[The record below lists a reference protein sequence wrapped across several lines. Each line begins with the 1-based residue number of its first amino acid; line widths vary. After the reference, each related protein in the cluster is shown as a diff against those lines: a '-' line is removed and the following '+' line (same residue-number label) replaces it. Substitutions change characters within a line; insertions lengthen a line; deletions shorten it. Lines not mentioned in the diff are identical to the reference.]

1 MKTLAT
7 LSDGKVFESV
17 NSLRRFKAKLSRMQY
32 LNRNKQIGS
41 ANSRKAQLEIAKLHR
56 KVAFHVAVRNIRKDA
71 LHKLTTYLAKNH
83 GTVKIEDLNVS
94 GILANSQP
102 TPIHSQE

>member
-32 LNRNKQIGS
+32 LNRNKQVGS
-41 ANSRKAQLEIAKLHR
+41 ANSRKVQLKIAKRHE
-56 KVAFHVAVRNIRKDA
+56 
-71 LHKLTTYLAKNH
+71 KL
-83 GTVKIEDLNVS
+83 IIS
-94 GILANSQP
+94 
-102 TPIHSQE
+102 